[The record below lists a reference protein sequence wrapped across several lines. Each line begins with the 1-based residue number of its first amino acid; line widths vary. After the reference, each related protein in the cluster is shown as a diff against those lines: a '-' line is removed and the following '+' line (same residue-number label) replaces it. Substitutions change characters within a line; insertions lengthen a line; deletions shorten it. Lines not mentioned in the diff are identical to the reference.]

1 MFKSGDILV
10 KVEGMILLLVAVL
23 LILFGVYLW
32 KKGDSKQSFLDALVN
47 VVSDIFSFQW
57 IVSFSY
63 RVWAVFLW
71 LIGFGILITFLFATI
86 SNWF

>member
-1 MFKSGDILV
+1 MRVEAIIFLV
-10 KVEGMILLLVAVL
+10 GAIL

-32 KKGDSKQSFLDALVN
+32 RKGDPKQSFLEALVN
-47 VVSDIFSFQW
+47 VVGDIFSFQW

-71 LIGFGILITFLFATI
+71 LIGFGILIAAILAKI
-86 SNWF
+86 NL

>member
-1 MFKSGDILV
+1 MLV
-10 KVEGMILLLVAVL
+10 KVEGIILLLVAIL

-32 KKGDSKQSFLDALVN
+32 KKGDPEESFWEALVD
-47 VVSDIFSFQW
+47 VVGDIFSFQW
-57 IVSFSY
+57 IISFSY

-71 LIGFGILITFLFATI
+71 LIGFGILIAFLFATI